1 MSSLFPAEIRDRLF
15 NNEGDEV
22 GKSSDAENTRNS
34 ETPSTRADPQKQRL
48 KHYLTEEEGPSKET
62 EPSKGNDKIVDV
74 DTKPIADLFPNT
86 TVMFGKYIVPINRL
100 FLYEAKINTH
110 KNLFLATS
118 FVTKS
123 RYCWFHGVVKCS
135 GTLTSLYFA

>member
-86 TVMFGKYIVPINRL
+86 TVMFGTYAIISGNIY
-100 FLYEAKINTH
+100 FL
-110 KNLFLATS
+110 
-118 FVTKS
+118 
-123 RYCWFHGVVKCS
+123 
-135 GTLTSLYFA
+135 